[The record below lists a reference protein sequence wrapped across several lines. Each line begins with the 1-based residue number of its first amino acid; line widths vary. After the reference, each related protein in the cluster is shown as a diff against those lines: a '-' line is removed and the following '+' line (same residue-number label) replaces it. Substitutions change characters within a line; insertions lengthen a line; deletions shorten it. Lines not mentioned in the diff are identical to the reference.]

1 MRSALVIGASRGIG
15 FGFARQYASDGWRV
29 TGTYRSEADADRLR
43 AIGVEPLA
51 LDVLAADAPQQLAAA
66 LTTAGGSLDV
76 AIINAGIHGP
86 QHLRIGNPPGV
97 ADFDLVMHTNVYA
110 PMRLLGVLA
119 GPVEAARGTIALL
132 SSRMGSVSETDT
144 PNSLLY
150 RTSKAALN
158 MVTKAAHVELSP
170 QGVRVLALHP
180 GWVRTDL
187 GGPGASLEVDESVR
201 GMRQVIAAPQAY
213 PGGGFFDWSGE
224 AVGW

>member
-15 FGFARQYASDGWRV
+15 FGFARQYAGDGWRV
-29 TGTYRSEADADRLR
+29 TGTHRADADADRLR
-43 AIGVEPLA
+43 AAGAEPLV
-51 LDVLAADAPQQLAAA
+51 LDVLADDAPQRLLAALGA
-66 LTTAGGSLDV
+66 TAGPLDL

-86 QHLRIGNPPGV
+86 QQIRIQNPPDR
-97 ADFDLVMHTNVYA
+97 ADFDLVMHTNVHA
-110 PMRLLGVLA
+110 PMRLLAVLA
-119 GPVEAARGTIALL
+119 APVAAARGTIALL

-158 MVTKAAHVELSP
+158 MVAKAAHVELSP

-187 GGPGASLEVDESVR
+187 GGPGASIGVDESVR
-201 GMRQVIAAPQAY
+201 GMQKVIASPAAY
-213 PGGGFFDWSGE
+213 PGGGFFDWRGD